1 MDMEKLKHIKESL
14 LGCVY
19 NQVGDLK
26 NANTEELGDAI
37 DMIKD
42 IEEAIYYCTI
52 TKAMN
57 EKEEGERKSHDTV
70 YYTEKYYP
78 YREMDMQN
86 GRMYYNGGGSNSG
99 GSSNQGTSGG
109 NSGGGNS
116 GGGNAGSGS
125 RNYSE
130 NPRYMGG
137 RDSYRQFNE
146 MPMSFQMKDYRE
158 GRSPQSRRNYME
170 SKETHNDKHVQM
182 KELENYVRELS
193 DDLMEMIEGASTE
206 EKQLLQKKLAT
217 LATKIV

>member
-26 NANTEELGDAI
+26 SADAKELGEAI

-57 EKEEGERKSHDTV
+57 ENEEGSRKSHDTV

-78 YREMDMQN
+78 YRDMEMSN
-86 GRMYYNGGGSNSG
+86 GRMHYNDG
-99 GSSNQGTSGG
+99 GSSSM
-109 NSGGGNS
+109 S
-116 GGGNAGSGS
+116 GNAGNST

-130 NPRYMGG
+130 HPL
-137 RDSYRQFNE
+137 
-146 MPMSFQMKDYRE
+146 SFQMKDYRE

-170 SKETHNDKHVQM
+170 SKEMHNDKHVQM
-182 KELENYVRELS
+182 KELENYVKELS
-193 DDLMEMIEGASTE
+193 EDLMEMIEGASVE